1 MRFNEIKPP
10 QALSN
15 LTNTIKMFLAGSIE
29 MGVAEDWQT
38 KVSLELEQ
46 RIHGHVSITIINPRR
61 EEWDNSWTQ
70 SIESPQFY
78 QQVNWE
84 LNGLDKA
91 DYILM
96 YFSPE
101 TKSPISLLELGLY
114 AASGKLIVCCPEG
127 FWRKGNVDIVC
138 EKYGIQ
144 TVDTLDELI
153 NVIVNKINR

>member
-15 LTNTIKMFLAGSIE
+15 LTDTIKMFLAGSIE

-46 RIHGHVSITIINPRR
+46 RIRHVTITIINPRR

-78 QQVNWE
+78 QQ
-84 LNGLDKA
+84 
-91 DYILM
+91 
-96 YFSPE
+96 
-101 TKSPISLLELGLY
+101 
-114 AASGKLIVCCPEG
+114 
-127 FWRKGNVDIVC
+127 
-138 EKYGIQ
+138 
-144 TVDTLDELI
+144 DELI

>member
-15 LTNTIKMFLAGSIE
+15 LTDTIKMFLAGSIE

-46 RIHGHVSITIINPRR
+46 RIRHVTITIINPRR

-114 AASGKLIVCCPEG
+114 AASGKLIVCCPDG

>member
-15 LTNTIKMFLAGSIE
+15 LTDTIKMFLAGSIE

-46 RIHGHVSITIINPRR
+46 RIRHVTITIINPRR